1 MKTKDLKA
9 GVLAYW
15 FARSMGGKDSVR
27 MEGPECLMRYD
38 QQDFNGITIVYHPYK
53 PYQDSHEM
61 FGVMSMNDIY
71 VNPLG
76 KYAGL
81 GFGTGPRAYEASAGT
96 VRYLGP
102 TLGEAICKVMIHK
115 AFGEE
120 VPEM

>member
-9 GVLAYW
+9 GLLAYW
-15 FARSMGGKDSVR
+15 FARAMGGKDNVR
-27 MEGPECLMRYD
+27 MDGHECLFGYHT
-38 QQDFNGITIVYHPYK
+38 QDFDGMHVQYLQYK
-53 PYQDSHEM
+53 PYHDSHEM

-76 KYAGL
+76 KYAGM
-81 GFGTGPRAYEASAGT
+81 GFGTGPRMYEASAGN

-115 AFGEE
+115 VFGEE
-120 VPEM
+120 VPDL